1 MVRNMKTKVRVF
13 HPDASDPSLSGL
25 LRYHYLAKYLVS
37 DGYDFTIFTSSR
49 FRHSKINLIDDN
61 LDVDYIE
68 KEFEEIKYIYLKTT
82 SYEKNDINRIKN
94 WLSYYISATKTGSSF
109 IKEQIKPDII
119 IGSSPHPL
127 SMLATVRLGK
137 KFGIPIINEVR
148 DFWPEVFFLNGRV
161 KEKSLLGRVLLRG
174 ERFIYDKSDKLI
186 FLKEGDYKY
195 VIDRKWDES
204 HGGKINIKDIHY
216 INNGVD
222 LDEYNNRLSLLYR
235 DFDLESSKFKLIY
248 TGGLRMVNNID
259 NILDTAKILSIH
271 DDIIFLI
278 YGDGDYRETL
288 EKRII
293 DEKITNVKIKGY
305 VDNKYIP
312 YILSKASVNLLNYS
326 DKYKWD
332 RGNSSNKIFEY
343 MASGKPIIS
352 TVKMGYSFIDRYKIG
367 IELEKNEPNNLAE
380 AILKLK
386 NIDNEKYDEMC
397 NNAKLASKDF
407 DYKKLSGK
415 LKNVIGELTEEE
427 Q

>member
-1 MVRNMKTKVRVF
+1 MKTKVRVF

-25 LRYHYLAKYLVS
+25 LRYHYLAKYLVN

-49 FRHSKINLIDDN
+49 FRHSKINLIDNNID
-61 LDVDYIE
+61 LKYIE
-68 KEFEEIKYIYLKTT
+68 KNYDGIKYIYLKTT
-82 SYEKNDINRIKN
+82 SYEKNDINRVKN
-94 WLSYYISATKTGSSF
+94 WMSYYISAIKTGSYF
-109 IKEQIKPDII
+109 INNQNRPDIL

-137 KFGIPIINEVR
+137 KYGIPIINEVR
-148 DFWPEVFFLNGRV
+148 DFWPEVFFLNGTV
-161 KEKSLLGRVLLRG
+161 KEKSFIGKMLLKG
-174 ERFIYDKSDKLI
+174 EKFIYDKSDKLI
-186 FLKEGDYKY
+186 FLKEGDYNY
-195 VIDRKWDES
+195 VIDRKWDKA
-204 HGGKINIKDIHY
+204 HGGNINIDDIYY

-222 LDEYNNRLSLLYR
+222 LNSYNHRINHSYK
-235 DFDLESSKFKLIY
+235 DVDLESDKFKLIY

-259 NILDTAKILSIH
+259 NILDAAKILSNYN
-271 DDIIFLI
+271 DIIFLI

-288 EKRII
+288 EKKII
-293 DEKITNVKIKGY
+293 DEKIRNVKIKGY

-312 YILSKASVNLLNYS
+312 FILSKASVNLLNYS

-367 IELEKNEPNNLAE
+367 IELEKNEPKSLAE

-386 NIDNEKYDEMC
+386 NIDTEKYDEMC
-397 NNAKLASKDF
+397 NNAKLASKDY
-407 DYKKLSGK
+407 DYKKLSLK
-415 LKNVIGELTEEE
+415 LEKVIKKLI
-427 Q
+427 